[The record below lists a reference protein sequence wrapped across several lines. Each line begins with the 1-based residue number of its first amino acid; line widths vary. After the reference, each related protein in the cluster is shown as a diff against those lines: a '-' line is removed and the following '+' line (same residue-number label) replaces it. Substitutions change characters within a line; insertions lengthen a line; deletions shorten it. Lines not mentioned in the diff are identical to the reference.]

1 MSAIFGV
8 LPPHKSNGIAKSN
21 KAMMKPLLSRCLK
34 TLVTINNKWVV
45 KNIFVPVSELFFS

>member
-1 MSAIFGV
+1 MSAVFGV
-8 LPPHKSNGIAKSN
+8 LPPHTSNDIAKSN

-45 KNIFVPVSELFFS
+45 KKHLYASK